1 MKIQDLNEKEKTL
14 VTIALGAIS
23 VGALCF
29 FSACSHNKLNQRVWL
44 DSSTHKD
51 HPPNWVSEGKL
62 RWQEKGKVYI
72 RSKNGVRGDER
83 VNGCFDLAHMDAKEA
98 LITSIS
104 DEVKGQIQ
112 EAGQSLNENAEL
124 LLTKTRTSE
133 FSGKISGLSPVE
145 EYFERYSI
153 NDVERVDCFVLSEI
167 SEKDFAA
174 TRRAIIDKVVAA
186 DPRLKEAMTKNQL
199 KFLGDKAE

>member
-1 MKIQDLNEKEKTL
+1 MTTPRFTLEKTEDESMKIQDLNEKEKTL

-72 RSKNGVRGDER
+72 RSKN
-83 VNGCFDLAHMDAKEA
+83 
-98 LITSIS
+98 
-104 DEVKGQIQ
+104 
-112 EAGQSLNENAEL
+112 
-124 LLTKTRTSE
+124 
-133 FSGKISGLSPVE
+133 
-145 EYFERYSI
+145 
-153 NDVERVDCFVLSEI
+153 
-167 SEKDFAA
+167 
-174 TRRAIIDKVVAA
+174 
-186 DPRLKEAMTKNQL
+186 
-199 KFLGDKAE
+199 